1 MQIHASLKR
10 DASGKS
16 ARRRRRRLIWSISDS
31 KTFRR
36 CQRQWYYKAIARSAR
51 AADPVRR
58 KLYLLS
64 KLQSV
69 SAWRGQIVDGVISEI
84 LIPAIVS
91 RRRVTL
97 EQLKR
102 AARQRFERQLA
113 CARKHELLSPGFS
126 PATLGA
132 DFAAFHCLQYGKG
145 IDEAELKRAGE
156 EIEQALTNLFSM
168 DPVKELLKSAVRL
181 VPQRSLMFEHS
192 GVNVR
197 AVPDVIAFFNDRAPV
212 IVDWKVHFFG
222 IDEAWRQ
229 LAVYALALTRCKP
242 HKDFPAQPRSYGVG
256 EIELVEVQLLRNQV
270 RRFTLDEDEVE
281 AAGGYIAESATEMIL
296 AVGGRKATELSEED
310 FSVTWFRSSCQTC
323 AFKCVCWEGGN
334 EHS

>member
-1 MQIHASLKR
+1 V
-10 DASGKS
+10 
-16 ARRRRRRLIWSISDS
+16 RRRGRGWRARLIWSISDS

-36 CQRQWYYKAIARSAR
+36 CQRQWYYKAIAGNAR

-58 KLYLLS
+58 KLYLLR
-64 KLQSV
+64 KLQSL

-97 EQLKR
+97 EQLKS

-126 PATLGA
+126 PTALGA

-145 IDEAELKRAGE
+145 IDDAELKKAGE

-168 DPVKELLKSAVRL
+168 DAVKELLKSAVRL
-181 VPQRSLMFEHS
+181 VSQRALMFEHS

-197 AVPDVIAFFNDRAPV
+197 AVPDVIAFFNDRPPV

-229 LAVYALALTRCKP
+229 LAVYALALTHCKP
-242 HKDFPAQPRSYGVG
+242 HKDFPAQPRNYCVG
-256 EIELVEVQLLRNQV
+256 EIELVEVQLLTNQV
-270 RRFTLDEDEVE
+270 RRFALEQDEVE
-281 AAGGYIAESATEMIL
+281 AAEGYIAESVTEMML
-296 AVGGRKATELSEED
+296 AVGGRKATELSAEE
-310 FSVTWFRSSCQTC
+310 FSVAWFRSSCQMC
-323 AFKCVCWEGGN
+323 AFKCVCWESGN